1 MFWRIFFKAWIFF
14 VLLHILPAL
23 GGSFMQVKTVVYLKC
38 SRSSEVYRPKV
49 YLEDVANVY
58 SADPAVTAACKALTV
73 YRFTKTNE
81 TKAVLSVIHLIALI
95 EKECPEVHVMSVG
108 ENDVL
113 VEYMVKPQGMNFKQR
128 LKIGMVCAVCFFGTA
143 FTIMA
148 FHNDIEISSVFE
160 RIYVMWR
167 GQVDGAISVLEIS
180 YSAGLAAG
188 IVVFFGHLG
197 KINLTRDPS
206 PIQVSMKTY
215 EKDVDYTIIESA
227 GRGGMEL
234 EK

>member
-1 MFWRIFFKAWIFF
+1 
-14 VLLHILPAL
+14 
-23 GGSFMQVKTVVYLKC
+23 MQVKTMVYLKC
-38 SRSSEVYRPKV
+38 NRSSEVYRPKV

-58 SADPAVTAACKALTV
+58 SSDPAVTATCKALTV
-73 YRFTKTNE
+73 YRFTKQNE
-81 TKAVLSVIHLIALI
+81 TKAVLSVIHLIAQI
-95 EKECPEVHVMSVG
+95 EKECPNVHVMSVG
-108 ENDVL
+108 ENDVV
-113 VEYMVKPQGMNFKQR
+113 VEYMAQPPGNNWKQK

-148 FHNDIEISSVFE
+148 FHNDIEISGVFE

-167 GQVDGAISVLEIS
+167 GQVDRAISVLEIA

-197 KINLTRDPS
+197 KIKLTKDPS

-215 EKDVDYTIIESA
+215 EKDVDYTVIESA
-227 GRGGMEL
+227 GRNGMEL
-234 EK
+234 DE

>member
-1 MFWRIFFKAWIFF
+1 
-14 VLLHILPAL
+14 
-23 GGSFMQVKTVVYLKC
+23 MQVKTVVYLKC
-38 SRSSEVYRPKV
+38 NRSCEVLRPKV
-49 YLEDVANVY
+49 YLEDVASVY
-58 SADPAVTAACKALTV
+58 SGEPAVTAACKALTV

-95 EKECPEVHVMSVG
+95 EKECPGVHVLSVG

-113 VEYMVKPQGMNFKQR
+113 VEYMMKPPGAGWRQK

-148 FHNDIEISSVFE
+148 FHNDIEISGVF
-160 RIYVMWR
+160 RQICVMWR
-167 GQVDGAISVLEIS
+167 GEADGALGALEIS
-180 YSAGLAAG
+180 YSAGLAVG

-197 KINLTRDPS
+197 KVKLTRDPS

-215 EKDVDYTIIESA
+215 EMDVDYTIIESA
-227 GRGGMEL
+227 GRLGTEL
-234 EK
+234 EE

>member
-1 MFWRIFFKAWIFF
+1 
-14 VLLHILPAL
+14 
-23 GGSFMQVKTVVYLKC
+23 MQVKTVVYLKGN
-38 SRSSEVYRPKV
+38 RSSEVYRPKV

-58 SADPAVTAACKALTV
+58 SADPAVAAACKALTV

-95 EKECPEVHVMSVG
+95 EKECPGVHVMSVG

-113 VEYMVKPQGMNFKQR
+113 VEYMLKPPVMNWKQR

-148 FHNDIEISSVFE
+148 FHNDIEISGIFQ
-160 RIYVMWR
+160 RICVMWR
-167 GQVDGAISVLEIS
+167 GETDGALGALEVS
-180 YSAGLAAG
+180 YSIGLAVG

-197 KINLTRDPS
+197 KIKLTRDPS
-206 PIQVSMKTY
+206 PIQVSMKNY
-215 EKDVDYTIIESA
+215 EMDVDYTIIESA

-234 EK
+234 EE

>member
-1 MFWRIFFKAWIFF
+1 
-14 VLLHILPAL
+14 
-23 GGSFMQVKTVVYLKC
+23 MQVKSVVYLKC
-38 SRSSEVYRPKV
+38 NRSSEVYRPKV

-58 SADPAVTAACKALTV
+58 SADPAVTAVCKALTV

-81 TKAVLSVIHLIALI
+81 TRAVLSVIHLIELI
-95 EKECPEVHVMSVG
+95 EKECPNVHVMSVG

-113 VEYMVKPQGMNFKQR
+113 VEYMIKPPKMNWKQK

-148 FHNDIEISSVFE
+148 FHNDIEISGVFE

-167 GQVDGAISVLEIS
+167 GQADQAISVLEIA

-197 KINLTRDPS
+197 KIKLTRDPS
-206 PIQVSMKTY
+206 PIQVSMKNY
-215 EKDVDYTIIESA
+215 EKDVDYTVIESA
-227 GRGGMEL
+227 GRSGMEL
-234 EK
+234 DE